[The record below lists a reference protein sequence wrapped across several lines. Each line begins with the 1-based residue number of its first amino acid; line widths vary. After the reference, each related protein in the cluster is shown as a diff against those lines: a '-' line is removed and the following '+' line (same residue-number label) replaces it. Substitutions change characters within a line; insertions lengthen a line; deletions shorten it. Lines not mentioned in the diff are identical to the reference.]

1 MNDDQNIG
9 ETQRLSSENAPRS
22 RGTNGRKIVLTF
34 LGACGLMLAI
44 CCGIAFY
51 GQSTTNDPTEITTF
65 QKEIVEIDLPAN
77 LYPGMGI
84 SRPLSLTKM
93 KMAFYN
99 PKQATSLMLIGFL
112 DDAEHDYERSMK
124 SCRDHANEFWDTG
137 FQVESTE
144 RKSVQIFGG
153 SYEFEFVKGTIILP
167 GGRTTP
173 GRLVFGR
180 FPAKNYTTGFIR
192 YSIEES
198 AYEEDAVI
206 QMLESI
212 RKSQ

>member
-1 MNDDQNIG
+1 MPLFRFHLLDRETFSGIEESGAKKSLAFDLPLSTVDQMPVESVAAYNSEDKRLVNDDQNIG

-124 SCRDHANEFWDTG
+124 SCRVSP
-137 FQVESTE
+137 Q
-144 RKSVQIFGG
+144 
-153 SYEFEFVKGTIILP
+153 
-167 GGRTTP
+167 
-173 GRLVFGR
+173 
-180 FPAKNYTTGFIR
+180 
-192 YSIEES
+192 S
-198 AYEEDAVI
+198 A
-206 QMLESI
+206 SFCG
-212 RKSQ
+212 